1 MTQLIQIE
9 TRWGKPIESNGRKII
24 VQSRALQINFPI
36 LNGGIVWNRP
46 VSVLVLAEQAP
57 DQVIPVRDVTRIVQ
71 VLLFVNAIVV
81 AGIIRLGMSRRAS

>member
-1 MTQLIQIE
+1 ME

-24 VQSRALQINFPI
+24 VQSRALQINLPI

-46 VSVLVLAEQAP
+46 VSVLVLAEQGP
-57 DQVIPVRDVTRIVQ
+57 DQFFQVRDVTRIVQ

-81 AGIIRLGMSRRAS
+81 AGIIGSAMSRRTK